1 MESPLLSTDGK
12 EIKTIDFT
20 AWGGFEGF
28 LRDTSNGAGGYAQA
42 NLLKR
47 ISPFLGKALDM
58 TAVAVSSLPF
68 EVHEYSNGKVGE
80 MIDSSDDWKNEIMCM
95 PNPRRFLFL
104 VASSLCGG
112 KAYVIPKRSGRMIA
126 ELQYVAPHTVLP
138 LITTNGLQWF
148 SRASDFGNAG
158 IYSPIIPFPAIK
170 SLDGEESDEL
180 PQAEKYKI
188 DLSKK
193 TFDGEDLF
201 DITIK
206 NYNGAVDKEGYRK
219 FLKDILI
226 EQNDADQFTGEMM
239 YFWLPD
245 SDIEIG
251 PAKNH
256 PIGKAMTASQLDA
269 DMDNTVSKLMSRSGV
284 APHLISAKGMPQE
297 KERREMENWLNR
309 FLKGAFES
317 FVKILNADAVSVT
330 KIGSGLDDFKSSY
343 MEIDRQVIEKI
354 GSAFGIP
361 AAVFMSDKAFASEI
375 DPMLRTWYDTGT
387 FILLYHTIQETLNF
401 QLLHQYGYHF
411 TFNLQRIKAFQKD
424 AAAQAAAFRDYSS
437 VKIRPSLVAGILGIQ
452 MPEGHEVEELD
463 ENYNTPQPAPAVVT
477 PKGGETP
484 PEDLGEEETT
494 KAVTFTLNANE
505 IKDLNLWK
513 EMALRFF
520 HKKKGTAVDFE
531 CKYLP
536 ENIAMPIREKLGNA
550 TNEFEIIRAF
560 EISTTYESPTYAKSA
575 DPSLVRVAMALEK
588 LAEKA

>member
-47 ISPFLGKALDM
+47 ISPFLAKAIDM
-58 TAVAVSSLPF
+58 TAIAISTLPF
-68 EVHEYSNGKVGE
+68 EITNLKSGE
-80 MIDSSDDWKNEIMCM
+80 VIDSSDDWKNEIMCM
-95 PNPRRFLFL
+95 PNPRRLL
-104 VASSLCGG
+104 YLLASSLCGG
-112 KAYVIPKRSGRMIA
+112 KAYLIPKRTRRMLVD
-126 ELQYVAPHTVLP
+126 LQYVAPHTVLP

-158 IYSPIIPFPAIK
+158 IYSPVIPFPAIK

-180 PQAEKYKI
+180 LQAEKSKI

-193 TFDGEDLF
+193 TFDGKDLF
-201 DITIK
+201 DVTIE
-206 NYNGAVDKEGYRK
+206 NYNGAVDQENYRK
-219 FLKDILI
+219 FLKDMLI
-226 EQNDADQFTGEMM
+226 EQNNADGFTGEMM

-251 PAKNH
+251 PAKKH
-256 PIGKAMTASQLDA
+256 PIGTAMTSAQMDA

-284 APHLISAKGMPQE
+284 APHLIFAKGMPQE
-297 KERREMENWLNR
+297 KERRDTENWLNR
-309 FLKGAFES
+309 FLKGAFDS
-317 FVKILNADAVSVT
+317 FVKILVADQFGVLKV
-330 KIGSGLDDFKSSY
+330 GSGLDDFKSSY

-361 AAVFMSDKAFASEI
+361 AAIFMSDKAFASEV
-375 DPMLRTWYDTGT
+375 DPLRKTWYEDGSFVLIYQT
-387 FILLYHTIQETLNF
+387 LQETLNF
-401 QLLHQYGYHF
+401 QALHQYGYHF
-411 TFNLQRIKAFQKD
+411 RYNLQRLKAFQKD
-424 AAAQAAAFRDYSS
+424 TAALAAAFRDMIAAG
-437 VKIRPSLVAGILGIQ
+437 VRPSLAALVLGIQ
-452 MPEGHEVEELD
+452 MPEGHDVKEFD
-463 ENYNTPQPAPAVVT
+463 EKYNTPPPEPAPVVVQS
-477 PKGGETP
+477 KGEQTP
-484 PEDLGEEETT
+484 PEELGEEETT
-494 KAVTFTLNANE
+494 KSVTFTLNANQ

-536 ENIAMPIREKLGNA
+536 ENIALPIREKLSSA
-550 TNEFEIIRAF
+550 SNEFEIIRAF
-560 EISTTYESPTYAKSA
+560 EISTTYEAPTYTKTADSGLVMVAK
-575 DPSLVRVAMALEK
+575 ALEK